1 MIHGILAAVNH
12 SSRRAVLSRCCQR
25 WCLAEDGDG
34 KDIRKNDFGTGI
46 GGGIGTGTGARGV
59 LAESA
64 GENCYA
70 APT

>member
-25 WCLAEDGDG
+25 WCLGDG
-34 KDIRKNDFGTGI
+34 KAIRKNDSGVEGR
-46 GGGIGTGTGARGV
+46 GIGTGTGARGV